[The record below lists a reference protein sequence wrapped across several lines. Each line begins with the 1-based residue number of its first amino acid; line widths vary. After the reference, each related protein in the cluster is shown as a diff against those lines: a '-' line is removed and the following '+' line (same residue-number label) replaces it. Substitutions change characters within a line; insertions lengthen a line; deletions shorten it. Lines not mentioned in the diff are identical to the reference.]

1 MNFEENT
8 LKQEFDSIDSIDKF
22 LDKLENNPQ
31 LVDRLSGK
39 RLDILINYYL
49 NITKENDEKIKKLKE
64 KLANS

>member
-1 MNFEENT
+1 MNLEENT

-39 RLDILINYYL
+39 RLDVLINYYL
-49 NITKENDEKIKKLKE
+49 NITKENDEKIKMLKE